1 MSKGNKIKNKQWDL
15 IKLKAFVQQRK
26 PSIKQKRNLP
36 NRRNICKLYDQ

>member
-26 PSIKQKRNLP
+26 PSTKQKGNLM
-36 NRRNICKLYDQ
+36 NRRNISKSYDK